1 MGLGFFCI
9 DGTMFTR
16 QAGTN
21 VQTVTLARR

>member
-1 MGLGFFCI
+1 MSLGFFCF

-21 VQTVTLARR
+21 VQTVTLTRR